1 MKIHVVVFGLS
12 VLALFGCS
20 AARLLGCSGDRR
32 EIARSSSP
40 DHVLLAVHIE
50 AMGGGAAGFVSEE
63 IYINEQS
70 NSADRKHPILIASH
84 CEVLSLGWLDDRT
97 LQVHYS
103 VPCSINQFTNRWYVP
118 SELAQGSATP
128 VEIILVRDTPKPS

>member
-1 MKIHVVVFGLS
+1 MKISVVALGIP

-20 AARLLGCSGDRR
+20 VDRR

-40 DHVLLAVHIE
+40 NHMLVAVHIE
-50 AMGGGAAGFVSEE
+50 AMGGGAAGFVAEE

-70 NSADRKHPILIASH
+70 DPAERKHPILSASH

-118 SELAQGSATP
+118 SELAHGSASP
-128 VEIILVRDTPKPS
+128 VEIILVRDTPKASGAG